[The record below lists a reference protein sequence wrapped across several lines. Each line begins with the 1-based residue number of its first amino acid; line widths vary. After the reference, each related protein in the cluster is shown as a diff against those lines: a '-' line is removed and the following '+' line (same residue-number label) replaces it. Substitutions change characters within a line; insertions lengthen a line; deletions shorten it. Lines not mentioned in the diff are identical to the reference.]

1 MITKL
6 QQAQIRQSKRL
17 TLPLD
22 QDLLLDISTP
32 MISEWA
38 HVMENHQVKFILNN
52 KSSEM
57 LRPKRQF
64 SQALTSKLLLVWL
77 TQLLLK
83 RTLLQFSMK

>member
-32 MISEWA
+32 MILEWA

-52 KSSEM
+52 KSLEM

-83 RTLLQFSMK
+83 RMLLQFSMK